1 MPPSG
6 FTSVSIRAEVIQRIR
21 LHQVRMFKL
30 ATLEGVEM
38 PPSLSKWIQ
47 KAIEERLEREG
58 NVASPTAMTAL
69 PDKTLNGGASA

>member
-1 MPPSG
+1 
-6 FTSVSIRAEVIQRIR
+6 
-21 LHQVRMFKL
+21 MFKL